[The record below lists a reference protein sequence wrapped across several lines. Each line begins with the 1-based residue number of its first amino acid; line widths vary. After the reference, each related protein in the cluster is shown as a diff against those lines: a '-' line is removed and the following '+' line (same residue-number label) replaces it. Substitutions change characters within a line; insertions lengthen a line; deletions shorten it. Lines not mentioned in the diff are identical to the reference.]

1 MSGGSQENGRDG
13 GQGEV
18 RKGTAAR
25 TVGLL
30 VSGAL
35 ALGVFALLLGL
46 PWVAHG
52 RLPEPVATHWSG
64 TRPDGSMSLTAAA
77 VFPAAVWVTSLGAA
91 AVARWRGG
99 LQAKSWSAAGLGF
112 GGALLTGAQA
122 SIVSANLD
130 RPSWQEARPLGA
142 EVLLVLVA
150 AVAAGAL
157 AWWLTRPQGPGPL
170 ATAPAD
176 GPRLDLPDGQRAVW
190 LSRAVNPWLGLLA
203 AVSGLGAAGAALAG
217 FAGLGGAAWATAGPL
232 AVVALAGLGCSSVQ
246 ARVTERGL
254 DVAFGPLGRPSRHWD
269 PEQIVSARAETRT
282 PGQVGGWG
290 YRLSGRGTTVMLRGG
305 ECLVIRPRQ
314 GPEFAV
320 SVDDAERG
328 AALLNTLTSP
338 RSPRSA

>member
-1 MSGGSQENGRDG
+1 MKKDPQEDGRGSGQRDA
-13 GQGEV
+13 

-25 TVGLL
+25 VIGVLAF
-30 VSGAL
+30 GAL
-35 ALGVFALLLGL
+35 ALGVLALLIGL
-46 PWVAHG
+46 PWVARG
-52 RLPEPVATHWSG
+52 RLPEPVATHWNGSQA
-64 TRPDGSMSLTAAA
+64 DGSMSFTAA
-77 VFPAAVWVTSLGAA
+77 VGFPAALWAASVAAA

-99 LQAKSWSAAGLGF
+99 EHAKAWSAVGLGF

-122 SIVSANLD
+122 AIVSANLD
-130 RPSWQEARPLGA
+130 RPAWQEARPLGA

-157 AWWLTRPQGPGPL
+157 GWWLARPQGPGPL
-170 ATAPAD
+170 AATAAD

-203 AVSGLGAAGAALAG
+203 AVAGLGAAGATLAG
-217 FAGLGGAAWATAGPL
+217 FAGLGGAAWATAAPL
-232 AVVALAGLGCSSVQ
+232 AIVALAGLGCSSVQ

-269 PEQIVSARAETRT
+269 PEEILSARAENRT
-282 PGQVGGWG
+282 PAQVGGWG
-290 YRLSGRGTTVMLRGG
+290 YRLSGLGTTVMLRRG

-314 GPEFAV
+314 GAEFAV

-328 AALLNTLTSP
+328 AALLNTLTA
-338 RSPRSA
+338 PRSA

>member
-1 MSGGSQENGRDG
+1 MKKVSQEG
-13 GQGEV
+13 GHDARKDAAV
-18 RKGTAAR
+18 RVIGMLAF
-25 TVGLL
+25 
-30 VSGAL
+30 GAL
-35 ALGVFALLLGL
+35 ALGVLALLLGL
-46 PWVAHG
+46 PWVARD
-52 RLPEPVATHWSG
+52 RLPEPLATHWSG

-77 VFPAAVWVTSLGAA
+77 GFPAAVWAASVAAA

-99 LQAKSWSAAGLGF
+99 EQAKAWSAVGLGF

-122 SIVSANLD
+122 AIVSANLD
-130 RPSWQEARPLGA
+130 RPTWQEAGPVGA

-157 AWWLTRPQGPGPL
+157 AWWLARPQGPGPL
-170 ATAPAD
+170 AATVAD

-203 AVSGLGAAGAALAG
+203 GFAGLGTAGAALAG
-217 FAGLGGAAWATAGPL
+217 FAGLGGAAWATAAPL
-232 AVVALAGLGCSSVQ
+232 AVVALAGLSCSSVQ

-269 PEQIVSARAETRT
+269 PEEIVSARAETRT
-282 PGQVGGWG
+282 PAQVGGWG
-290 YRLSGRGTTVMLRGG
+290 YRLSGLGTTVMLRRG

-314 GPEFAV
+314 GAEFAV

-328 AALLNTLTSP
+328 AALLNTLAA
-338 RSPRSA
+338 PRSA